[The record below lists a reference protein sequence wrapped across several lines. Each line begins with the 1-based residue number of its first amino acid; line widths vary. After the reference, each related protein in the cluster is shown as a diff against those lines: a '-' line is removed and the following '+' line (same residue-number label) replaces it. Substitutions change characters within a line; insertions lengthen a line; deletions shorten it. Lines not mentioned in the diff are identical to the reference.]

1 MRGHFAAAQV
11 EPKRKLAEFRVSP
24 ENLIGVG
31 EEITADH
38 YFAGQ
43 FVDVAGT
50 SIGKGF
56 AGGMKRHN
64 FGGLRASHGVSVSH
78 RSHGSTG
85 QCQDPGKVFKGKKM
99 AGHMGAVRVTTQNLQ
114 VVRTDSERGLIMV
127 KGAVPGSKGGW
138 VTIKDAVKKAD
149 ARQRDPAGGAALGR
163 RGRARGG
170 GEGRRGGRRGRGR
183 GGRGAAPRRAGRGR
197 GGGAAAGR
205 GRAQGRQGGERR
217 RSPRGRER
225 QGMKLDVITLDA
237 SPAGSIELDDAI
249 FGLEPR
255 ADILH
260 RVVRWQLA
268 KRQAGTHST
277 LGKSE
282 VSYSTKKIYR
292 QKGTGGARH
301 GSRKAPI
308 FRHGGTYKGP
318 TPRSH
323 AHDLTK
329 KFRALGLKHALS
341 AKAGAGELIVIDQA
355 SLAEGK
361 TKLLA
366 QALKGLGWK
375 RALVID
381 GAEVNANFAR
391 AARNIEGIDV
401 LPSVGANVYDILRRD
416 TLVLTKAGVEALE
429 ARLK

>member
-1 MRGHFAAAQV
+1 
-11 EPKRKLAEFRVSP
+11 
-24 ENLIGVG
+24 
-31 EEITADH
+31 
-38 YFAGQ
+38 
-43 FVDVAGT
+43 
-50 SIGKGF
+50 
-56 AGGMKRHN
+56 
-64 FGGLRASHGVSVSH
+64 
-78 RSHGSTG
+78 
-85 QCQDPGKVFKGKKM
+85 
-99 AGHMGAVRVTTQNLQ
+99 
-114 VVRTDSERGLIMV
+114 
-127 KGAVPGSKGGW
+127 
-138 VTIKDAVKKAD
+138 
-149 ARQRDPAGGAALGR
+149 
-163 RGRARGG
+163 
-170 GEGRRGGRRGRGR
+170 
-183 GGRGAAPRRAGRGR
+183 
-197 GGGAAAGR
+197 
-205 GRAQGRQGGERR
+205 
-217 RSPRGRER
+217 
-225 QGMKLDVITLDA
+225 MKLDVISLDA
-237 SPAGSIELDDAI
+237 SKSGSIELDDAI
-249 FGLEPR
+249 FGLTPR

-268 KRQAGTHST
+268 KRQAGTHSV

-301 GSRKAPI
+301 GSRKSPT

-323 AHDLTK
+323 AHDLNK

-341 AKAGAGELIVIDQA
+341 AKAGAGELIVIDA
-355 SLAEGK
+355 AELAEGK